1 MNVTHTLDFGK
12 AFIKGLLE
20 IAICLFVL
28 SLVVFY
34 MARLAPGDPLRAYY
48 GDSAERMSA
57 SQRLQAEEKLGLDQP
72 LLEQYGIWL
81 KGAVRGDFG
90 ISFQYKQPCTA
101 VIGNLWQNTALLG
114 GLSYLLTFLLALLIG
129 CFCAMREGSLW
140 DRLLG
145 KLSMLFSAI
154 PSFWIALLL
163 ILLFSV
169 NLGLLPSGGAYD
181 PGGEGNWQDRAV
193 HLILPLAVL
202 VLGHVWY
209 YAYLIRSRLLEEL
222 RKDYVVFALSKGLSG
237 KAVLYRH
244 CLRGILPYFISLM
257 ALSVPHILGGTYIV
271 EKVFSYP
278 GLGTLSFESA
288 KYHDYNLLMVLTLLT
303 AFFVILCHMAAQFLS
318 QSLDPNMRGG
328 KGFGFQTYE

>member
-1 MNVTHTLDFGK
+1 MEQVLKWGK
-12 AFIKGLLE
+12 RLGKKILE
-20 IAICLFVL
+20 LIIWLFLL
-28 SLVVFY
+28 SLMVFY

-48 GDSAERMSA
+48 GDGVERMSTA
-57 SQRLQAEEKLGLDQP
+57 QQLQAEEKLGLNRP
-72 LLEQYGIWL
+72 IYVQYGLWL
-81 KGAVRGDFG
+81 KGALSGDFG
-90 ISFQYKQPCTA
+90 ISFQYKQDCTA
-101 VIGNLWQNTALLG
+101 VIGSLWQNTALLG

-129 CFCAMREGSLW
+129 CFCAMREDSLW
-140 DRLLG
+140 DKLLG
-145 KLSMLFSAI
+145 KLSMVLSAI

-181 PGGEGNWQDRAV
+181 PGGGGGWLDRLV
-193 HLILPLAVL
+193 HLILPLTVL

-209 YAYLIRSRLLEEL
+209 YAYLIRCRLLEEM
-222 RKDYVVFALSKGLSG
+222 RKDYVIFALSKGLSG

-244 CLRGILPYFISLM
+244 CLRGSLPYLISLM

-278 GLGTLSFESA
+278 GLGTLCFESA

-303 AFFVILCHMAAQFLS
+303 AFFVIVCHMAAQAIS
-318 QSLDPNMRGG
+318 QRLDPRMKGG
-328 KGFGFQTYE
+328 KGFGFRTYE